1 MYVHPKSWRGHCV
14 AAHCT
19 RGDWSY
25 PSELVMVGGNHESSS
40 PTSHMSGFTLVV
52 GVLLSSVRHVA
63 VATLL
68 STLSL
73 AALISRSS
81 LNKLYPTSPPVVLT
95 RLHYFIVFFLSARLR
110 RTFFRLFY
118 AKVAVWEENVF
129 IFLENAHVL
138 SKVRRSQTP
147 AAFKQKSIYVRKH

>member
-1 MYVHPKSWRGHCV
+1 MCVRPKSWRGHCV

-81 LNKLYPTSPPVVLT
+81 LYKLHPPTPPVVLT
-95 RLHYFIVFFLSARLR
+95 RLHYFIVVFFCQPSYVAPFSASILCKGCSLR
-110 RTFFRLFY
+110 RKCFYFFGKCARFM
-118 AKVAVWEENVF
+118 
-129 IFLENAHVL
+129 
-138 SKVRRSQTP
+138 
-147 AAFKQKSIYVRKH
+147 KSTAEPDSYLCMETLI

>member
-1 MYVHPKSWRGHCV
+1 MCVHPRSWCGHCV

-40 PTSHMSGFTLVV
+40 PTCHMSGFTLVV
-52 GVLLSSVRHVA
+52 AVLLSSVRHVA

-81 LNKLYPTSPPVVLT
+81 LYKLHPTFPSPPPPCCANSLA
-95 RLHYFIVFFLSARLR
+95 LFYCIFFIFVSPATSHLFPP
-110 RTFFRLFY
+110 LFY
-118 AKVAVWEENVF
+118 AKVAVG
-129 IFLENAHVL
+129 
-138 SKVRRSQTP
+138 RRKCFYFFRKTRT
-147 AAFKQKSIYVRKH
+147 FYQK